1 MTSPSE
7 VEPGA
12 GRPDPLRRRI
22 VDWLAGLSATALAGS
37 VFFPLLRYLSPPR
50 IPEAATSQ
58 IEAGSANDPELIE
71 KGFKIVRFGSEPVIL
86 VRVGEDDFRAFAAT
100 CTHLDCIVEYRP
112 ERKVLWCNCHN
123 GQFDL
128 TGRNVAGP
136 PPRPLARYEVHVV
149 RDRKGAAPTLVVA
162 RS

>member
-1 MTSPSE
+1 MAELPKDGSTS
-7 VEPGA
+7 GA
-12 GRPDPLRRRI
+12 PDPLRRRI
-22 VDWLAGLSATALAGS
+22 VNWLAGSSAGALAGS
-37 VFFPLLRYLSPPR
+37 VLFPLVRYLSPPR
-50 IPEAATSQ
+50 VPEAATHQ
-58 IEAGSANDPELIE
+58 IEAGGTNDPELIE

-86 VRVGEDDFRAFAAT
+86 VRAGEGDYRAFAAT

-112 ERKVLWCNCHN
+112 ARQTIWCNCHN

-136 PPRPLARYEVHVV
+136 PPRPLARYEVHQIPG
-149 RDRKGAAPTLVVA
+149 RDGGAPQLVIA